1 MYFLSKVTEKSVAAQ
16 LCNHLNGN
24 EGLLQEFQS
33 AYKCYHS
40 TEIALVRVHHDIL
53 KAVDD
58 NKSVILLLLDLSA
71 AFDAVD
77 HTILVSRLAKRF
89 VIRDAALN
97 WFRLYLQ

>member
-1 MYFLSKVTEKSVAAQ
+1 MYFLSKATEKSVAAQ
-16 LCNHLNGN
+16 SCDHLHGN

-53 KAVDD
+53 KAVDE
-58 NKSVILLLLDLSA
+58 NKSVILPLLDLSA
-71 AFDAVD
+71 AFDTVD

-89 VIRDAALN
+89 GIRDTALN